1 MHGLSLLAKEGLW
14 ALLLVPP
21 LVALYI
27 LKVRRRRAVVASTWL
42 WQSAQRDLLAKSP
55 FKKLV
60 AQLSLL
66 LQLLALVLLALALA
80 RPAFLSSDAPGR
92 HVAIVVDVSASM
104 SASAEPGAP
113 NGTTRLDKAK
123 DAALALVASLPPGS
137 EAMVI
142 AAGRDARVAAPLD
155 RDLRRTEAAIR
166 AIAAE
171 DVEGDVMPALS
182 LAVDRLKGFD
192 DAKITLLTD
201 GNLAREPALGSLAL
215 PLELVKVG
223 APLENTAIV
232 RSDVRLGRAAKGG
245 AEEVQA
251 FLVLESWAA
260 APREVFVTVR
270 RPDAPDPLDAR
281 RLLIQPRE
289 PTPVVLS
296 FAATAVDYK
305 QPLLFEVSPHD
316 DLAVDDSAWARV
328 PAGQKLPVVLLSNEV
343 GKASPWLERVLA
355 ADPDVTLLKA
365 TAAELAAHT
374 DLDEGALIVSD
385 GLCPSEEVPGGD
397 LVIVH
402 PPAGRCFGVEVGA
415 PVERPQLTSWES
427 SDPRLRFLT
436 LDGVGIASA
445 AALTPASP
453 AGALVRA
460 RDSVVVADA
469 TTAARSVTLIGFDV
483 GESDWPLKA
492 SYVLFMRNVT
502 ELARAHRM
510 SGFTGAAVVG
520 EPLRVNVPQGAT
532 EVVAL
537 DPSGA
542 PLEASLRGGLVI
554 VPSVARVGL
563 YKISY
568 EAAQPGTVWAPVNLS
583 SAAESD
589 LSRAIEPPASATV
602 TVRSAEEVPE
612 RYRDLSWI
620 LAAVALALL
629 LFEVIHHTR
638 APKPSRAGVALPKA
652 PERRRA

>member
-14 ALLLVPP
+14 ALVLVPP

-80 RPAFLSSDAPGR
+80 RPAFLSSDAPGK
-92 HVAIVVDVSASM
+92 HVAIVIDTSASM

-113 NGTTRLDKAK
+113 AAGTRLDKAK
-123 DAALALVASLPPGS
+123 EAALALVASLPPGS
-137 EAMVI
+137 EAMVV
-142 AAGRDARVAAPLD
+142 AAGREARVAAPLD

-166 AIAAE
+166 AIARE

-182 LAVDRLKGFD
+182 LAVDRLRGFE
-192 DAKITLLTD
+192 DAKVTLLTD
-201 GNLAREPALGSLAL
+201 GNLAREPALGGLAL
-215 PLELVKVG
+215 PLEVIKVG

-245 AEEVQA
+245 GEEVQA
-251 FLVLESWAA
+251 FLVLQSWAS

-270 RPDAPDPLDAR
+270 RPDAADPLDAR

-296 FAATAVDYK
+296 FAATAADYK
-305 QPLLFEVSPHD
+305 QPLVFEVSPHD
-316 DLAVDDSAWARV
+316 DLPLDDSAWARV
-328 PAGQKLPVVLLSNEV
+328 PAGQQLPVVLLSSES

-355 ADPDVTLLKA
+355 ADADVRLEKA
-365 TAAELAAHT
+365 TVVELAART
-374 DLDEGALIVSD
+374 DLDAGTLIVSD
-385 GLCPSEEVPGGD
+385 GVCPDEDLPGGD
-397 LVIVH
+397 LLIVH
-402 PPAGRCFGVEVGA
+402 PPLGRCFGVEVDA
-415 PVERPQLTSWES
+415 AVERPTLTSWES
-427 SDPRLRFLT
+427 SDARLRFLT

-445 AALTPASP
+445 SALTPASA

-460 RDSVVVADA
+460 KDSVVIADA
-469 TTAARSVTLIGFDV
+469 TTPARTVTLIGFDV

-520 EPLRVNVPQGAT
+520 EPLRVNVPQGARD
-532 EVVAL
+532 VRAV
-537 DPSGA
+537 DPQGA
-542 PLEASLRGGLVI
+542 PLDASLRGGLVI
-554 VPSVARVGL
+554 VPSVTAVGL
-563 YKISY
+563 YTITY
-568 EAAQPGTVWAPVNLS
+568 QAPLQGTVWVPVNLS

-589 LSRAIEPPASATV
+589 LSRTLAPPESASV
-602 TVRSAEEVPE
+602 TVRSAEQAPE

-629 LFEVIHHTR
+629 LLEVIHHTR
-638 APKPSRAGVALPKA
+638 TPRATTAVALPKA